1 MKSYGMR
8 ILFIIHLLKLFDQ
21 GRTLEAAE
29 DNSETGN
36 ALQEN
41 IDIESTAMEDLED
54 DEIVD
59 DRLFEGD
66 IILDE
71 EDVKNGFDYVD
82 YLAGNNVR
90 WPRGVIP
97 YVISSKFG
105 ESTRLQI
112 KQAMK
117 ELGDKTCVK
126 FVPRKDEKTYGNIKQ
141 AAKGKGCSSQ
151 VGRKEGVREM
161 YVSKG
166 CPYRT

>member
-1 MKSYGMR
+1 MW
-8 ILFIIHLLKLFDQ
+8 ILFIIHLLNLFDQ
-21 GRTLEAAE
+21 GKTLEVAE
-29 DNSETGN
+29 NNSETVK
-36 ALQEN
+36 ALQGN
-41 IDIESTAMEDLED
+41 IDIELRENEEID
-54 DEIVD
+54 DD
-59 DRLFEGD
+59 KLFEGD

-71 EDVKNGFDYVD
+71 EDLKNGSDYAD

-97 YVISSKFG
+97 YVISGKFG

-141 AAKGKGCSSQ
+141 AAKGKGCSSM